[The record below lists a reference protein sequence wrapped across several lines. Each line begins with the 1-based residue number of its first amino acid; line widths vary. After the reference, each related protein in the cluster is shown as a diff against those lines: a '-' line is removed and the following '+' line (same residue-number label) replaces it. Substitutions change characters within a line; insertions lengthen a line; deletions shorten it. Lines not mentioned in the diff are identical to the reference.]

1 MLSVKNFIVKF
12 TLESVA
18 DIALKGVCHLSGVI
32 NLSLIKAD
40 GQLIIPRFRFHLR
53 HVSSAVRLKL
63 ILGDTQYHIFSNSLT
78 SEMHKKT
85 ILRCFD
91 WVPISE
97 TFVV

>member
-1 MLSVKNFIVKF
+1 M
-12 TLESVA
+12 ESVA

-32 NLSLIKAD
+32 NHLIKAD

-63 ILGDTQYHIFSNSLT
+63 ILGNTQCHIFSNSLT
-78 SEMHKKT
+78 LEMHKKT
-85 ILRCFD
+85 IWRCFD
-91 WVPISE
+91 WVPIRE